1 MNFFLEVNRDLNF
14 SSFQVENIL
23 ISEAGTYL
31 LCDFGSATTKVL
43 STELNGMS
51 ALAIE
56 EEIKR
61 YTTLSYRSPEMVD
74 VYSGKP
80 ITTKAD
86 IWALGCLLYRLCFL
100 SLPFGESTLA
110 IQNAQLTVPDNAEER
125 FSPKMLSLLGYLLT
139 ADPDLRPDIYQ
150 TSALVFSL
158 AAETLKSSNTVISN
172 PVPNRTVTKKVLVP
186 EWTALKVPPTESKA
200 RESREA
206 ASRKVST
213 VSSSGGTAGAGVNA
227 SSTTS
232 SSSAAVSGGGAGASL
247 DATLT
252 SVTPRQRPKGMF
264 SELLFKSSF

>member
-1 MNFFLEVNRDLNF
+1 M
-14 SSFQVENIL
+14 ENIL

-125 FSPKMLSLLGYLLT
+125 FSPKMLALLGYLLT

-158 AAETLKSSNTVISN
+158 AAETLKSSSSISN

-213 VSSSGGTAGAGVNA
+213 VSSTGGTAGTGVNA
-227 SSTTS
+227 SLTT
-232 SSSAAVSGGGAGASL
+232 SSSAAVSGGAGAASL

-252 SVTPRQRPKGMF
+252 SVTPRQRPKGMCWKF
-264 SELLFKSSF
+264 